1 MKDGQIS
8 RQAAKLRRERLFR
21 KTRPMV
27 RRLEIMDGEA
37 YTRDIGVLWA
47 AYKAG
52 SFATLKP
59 EMDENEF
66 IAEIEALQKVH
77 DQVWIID
84 DFNAAYKDQRGPV
97 ALACTKSFDLVV
109 NAEGVMFKWAS
120 KRNALRCA
128 ASFLNMLKHSK
139 KTGICMVKGSRAQVP
154 FLKHLA
160 GYDLLY
166 YVGKPSEAE
175 WLFSI
180 RGRGSEG

>member
-59 EMDENEF
+59 
-66 IAEIEALQKVH
+66 
-77 DQVWIID
+77 
-84 DFNAAYKDQRGPV
+84 
-97 ALACTKSFDLVV
+97 
-109 NAEGVMFKWAS
+109 
-120 KRNALRCA
+120 
-128 ASFLNMLKHSK
+128 
-139 KTGICMVKGSRAQVP
+139 
-154 FLKHLA
+154 
-160 GYDLLY
+160 
-166 YVGKPSEAE
+166 
-175 WLFSI
+175 
-180 RGRGSEG
+180 